1 MYWSDVMS
9 VSINENLII
18 NKNYN
23 NSNKVT
29 YYDNNSKFN
38 NKLTSVKSD
47 SKNENTTN
55 NLINWLC

>member
-1 MYWSDVMS
+1 MS